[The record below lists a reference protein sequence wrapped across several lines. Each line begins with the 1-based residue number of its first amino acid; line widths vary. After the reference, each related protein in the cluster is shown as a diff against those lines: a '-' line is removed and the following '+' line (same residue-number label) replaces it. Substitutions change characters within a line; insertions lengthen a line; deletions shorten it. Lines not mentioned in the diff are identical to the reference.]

1 MPLPRYERLDGVKK
15 QKLLEAAKAE
25 FVAKGYEG
33 ASLNDILEAAELG
46 KSSYYYYFADKEDLY
61 ATVIEDMLAR
71 LDAETPQPD
80 LSKLDVGSFW
90 PTLEAYALAATN
102 SFVRNQEQV
111 ALVRPLQSMWRMS
124 PRLAPLVEKTRAQYR
139 FAIELGQRLGCVR
152 TDLDT
157 DSLIA
162 VVEAADQA
170 LDERFLI
177 QGDLTPERL
186 QAHSNLVVDTLR
198 RLLEPSKA

>member
-1 MPLPRYERLDGVKK
+1 M
-15 QKLLEAAKAE
+15 
-25 FVAKGYEG
+25 
-33 ASLNDILEAAELG
+33 
-46 KSSYYYYFADKEDLY
+46 
-61 ATVIEDMLAR
+61 
-71 LDAETPQPD
+71 
-80 LSKLDVGSFW
+80 
-90 PTLEAYALAATN
+90 
-102 SFVRNQEQV
+102 
-111 ALVRPLQSMWRMS
+111 ALVRPLQSMWRVS

-152 TDLDT
+152 TDLDI

-177 QGDLTPERL
+177 RGDLTPERL